1 MIITIAGLSGSG
13 KNTVG
18 EILAKRLKL
27 RLVDPTFKTLA
38 EERRM
43 DLMEFHRKAEKEH
56 NIDKEFDARLIS
68 DVEKGPCVVTTWLG
82 PWMILNAD
90 LRVWVSASQH
100 ARAARLSGRD
110 SMTQE
115 QALAH
120 LAERDASNRTRYLDV
135 YRIDIYDHSDFD
147 LVVNSEKFTPEKIA
161 DIIIE
166 AAAAKVG
173 HSVICERMG
182 ITQLR
187 KWHVPIAQKKAGQ
200 AGAKK
205 EKKAV
210 KQKALPKKAMKKAM
224 KAKPKSRSKAK
235 GKKKKSKR

>member
-18 EILAKRLKL
+18 EILSKKLKL

-56 NIDKEFDARLIS
+56 NIDKDFDAHLIS
-68 DVEKGPCVVTTWLG
+68 EVEKGPCVVTTWLG

-90 LRVWVSASQH
+90 LRVWISASQH
-100 ARAARLSGRD
+100 ARAARLAGRD
-110 SMTQE
+110 AMTQE

-135 YRIDIYDHSDFD
+135 YRIDIYAHSDFD
-147 LVVNSEKFTPEKIA
+147 LVINSEKFTPEKIA

-173 HSVICERMG
+173 HSVICGRMG
-182 ITQLR
+182 VGQIR
-187 KWHVPIAQKKAGQ
+187 RWHVPA
-200 AGAKK
+200 AKK
-205 EKKAV
+205 TGEKKGKIKKV
-210 KQKALPKKAMKKAM
+210 MKAKAKKKVV

-235 GKKKKSKR
+235 SKKKKR

>member
-18 EILAKRLKL
+18 EIVARKLKL

-56 NIDKEFDARLIS
+56 SIDKEFDAHLIS
-68 DVEKGPCVVTTWLG
+68 EVEKGPCVVTTWLG
-82 PWMILNAD
+82 PWMILDAD
-90 LRVWVSASQH
+90 LRVWISASQH
-100 ARAARLSGRD
+100 ARAARLAGRD
-110 SMTQE
+110 AMTHE

-147 LVVNSEKFTPEKIA
+147 IVLNSEKFKPEQVA

-173 HSVICERMG
+173 HSMIRGRMG
-182 ITQLR
+182 VNQIR
-187 KWHVPIAQKKAGQ
+187 KWHVPFAAKAKKA
-200 AGAKK
+200 AK
-205 EKKAV
+205 
-210 KQKALPKKAMKKAM
+210 QALPKKAAKKAARAASKSRL
-224 KAKPKSRSKAK
+224 KAKS
-235 GKKKKSKR
+235 KKKKSKR

>member
-18 EILAKRLKL
+18 EIVAEKLRL

-56 NIDKEFDARLIS
+56 NIDKNFDAALIAE
-68 DVEKGPCVVTTWLG
+68 VEKGPCVVTTWLA
-82 PWMILNAD
+82 PWMVLNAD
-90 LRVWVSASQH
+90 LRVWISASQH
-100 ARAARLSGRD
+100 ARAARVAARD
-110 SMTQE
+110 GMTRE

-147 LVVNSEKFTPEKIA
+147 IVINSEKFKPEEAA

-173 HSVICERMG
+173 HSVICECMG
-182 ITQLR
+182 VDTLR
-187 KWHVPIAQKKAGQ
+187 RWHAKAP
-200 AGAKK
+200 AT
-205 EKKAV
+205 
-210 KQKALPKKAMKKAM
+210 
-224 KAKPKSRSKAK
+224 K
-235 GKKKKSKR
+235 GKKAKAKTNKAKKSAKKKINPARKKKRK